1 MFYFHD
7 PLMNTVSS
15 PVIPPAITRVVEVA
29 ASPLAPPKG
38 WQWAN
43 SKFSSVVAPGTV
55 APGTVA
61 GGDEDQ
67 GKKRVLSSPST
78 SSPKPIPVQPV
89 PVTPCS
95 AVPANA
101 LSPSTTPAWQP
112 PKGYTEWTRPARDES
127 TAVSRGCKR
136 VAPAALAGCQ
146 PLPAWSIVSW
156 KNLAPRSITGTREEA
171 IAQVE
176 SDLAAAGVHH
186 LDIQVYDAVHAIVAL
201 KAKT

>member
-7 PLMNTVSS
+7 PLINTTQP
-15 PVIPPAITRVVEVA
+15 PVTPPAMSRVVEAPV
-29 ASPLAPPKG
+29 PPTAPPKG
-38 WQWAN
+38 WQWASSKSN
-43 SKFSSVVAPGTV
+43 SAVAPGT
-55 APGTVA
+55 AA

-78 SSPKPIPVQPV
+78 SSPKPIHMQPV

-101 LSPSTTPAWQP
+101 PSPSTTPAWQP

-127 TAVSRGCKR
+127 TAVSRG
-136 VAPAALAGCQ
+136 PAALAGRQ
-146 PLPAWSIVSW
+146 PLPAWRIVSW
-156 KNLAPRSITGTREEA
+156 KNLAPRRLTGTKEEV
-171 IAQVE
+171 IVQVE

-186 LDIQVYDAVHAIVAL
+186 LNIQVYDAVHTIVAL

>member
-15 PVIPPAITRVVEVA
+15 PVIPPAMSRVVEVPV
-29 ASPLAPPKG
+29 SPLAPPKG

-43 SKFSSVVAPGTV
+43 AKSSSAVAPGTV

-67 GKKRVLSSPST
+67 GKKRVLPSPST
-78 SSPKPIPVQPV
+78 SSPKPIPMQTVHE
-89 PVTPCS
+89 TPCS
-95 AVPANA
+95 ADSAPTSPAA
-101 LSPSTTPAWQP
+101 VRAWQP
-112 PKGYTEWTRPARDES
+112 PKGYTEWTRHTRTKAQPP
-127 TAVSRGCKR
+127 VV

-156 KNLAPRSITGTREEA
+156 KTLAPRSLTGTKEEV

-176 SDLAAAGVHH
+176 SDLAAAGAHH
-186 LDIQVYDAVHAIVAL
+186 LNIQIYSAVHTIVAL

>member
-15 PVIPPAITRVVEVA
+15 PVIPPAITRVVEA
-29 ASPLAPPKG
+29 PASPLAPPKG

-43 SKFSSVVAPGTV
+43 AKSSSAVAPGTA

-61 GGDEDQ
+61 GGDENQ
-67 GKKRVLSSPST
+67 GKKHVLSSPST
-78 SSPKPIPVQPV
+78 SSPKPIPMQPV

-101 LSPSTTPAWQP
+101 PSPSTTPAWQP
-112 PKGYTEWTRPARDES
+112 PKGYTEWTRHTRTKAQPP
-127 TAVSRGCKR
+127 VV

-146 PLPAWSIVSW
+146 TLPAWSIVSW
-156 KNLAPRSITGTREEA
+156 KNLAPRSITGTKEEA

-186 LDIQVYDAVHAIVAL
+186 LDIQIYSAVHTIVAL
-201 KAKT
+201 KAKA

>member
-7 PLMNTVSS
+7 PLMNAVSS
-15 PVIPPAITRVVEVA
+15 PVIPPAITRVVEAPV
-29 ASPLAPPKG
+29 SPLAPPKG

-43 SKFSSVVAPGTV
+43 AKSSSAV

-61 GGDEDQ
+61 GGDVDP
-67 GKKRVLSSPST
+67 GKKRPLPSPSPST
-78 SSPKPIPVQPV
+78 SSSKPIHMQPV

-101 LSPSTTPAWQP
+101 PSPSATPAWQP
-112 PKGYTEWTRPARDES
+112 PKGYVLWMGHHSAVQTKAQPPSAAP
-127 TAVSRGCKR
+127 TA
-136 VAPAALAGCQ
+136 
-146 PLPAWSIVSW
+146 LPAWSIVSW
-156 KNLAPRSITGTREEA
+156 KNLAPRRLTGTKEEV

-176 SDLAAAGVHH
+176 NDLAAAGVHH
-186 LDIQVYDAVHAIVAL
+186 LDIQIYSAVHTIVAL

>member
-7 PLMNTVSS
+7 PLMNTVPSS
-15 PVIPPAITRVVEVA
+15 VTPPAMSRVVEVPV
-29 ASPLAPPKG
+29 SPLAPPKG

-43 SKFSSVVAPGTV
+43 AKSSSAVAPGTV

-78 SSPKPIPVQPV
+78 SSPKPIPMQTV
-89 PVTPCS
+89 PETPCS
-95 AVPANA
+95 ADSAPTSPAA
-101 LSPSTTPAWQP
+101 VRAWQP

-127 TAVSRGCKR
+127 TAVSRG
-136 VAPAALAGCQ
+136 PAALAGRQ
-146 PLPAWSIVSW
+146 PLPAWRIVSW
-156 KNLAPRSITGTREEA
+156 KNLAPRRLTGTKEEV
-171 IAQVE
+171 IVQVE

-186 LDIQVYDAVHAIVAL
+186 LNIQVYDAVHTIVAL

>member
-7 PLMNTVSS
+7 PLINTTQP
-15 PVIPPAITRVVEVA
+15 PVTPPAMSRVVEAPV
-29 ASPLAPPKG
+29 PPTAPPKG
-38 WQWAN
+38 WQWAS
-43 SKFSSVVAPGTV
+43 SKSSSAVAPGT
-55 APGTVA
+55 AA

-78 SSPKPIPVQPV
+78 SSPKPIHMQPV

-101 LSPSTTPAWQP
+101 PSPSTTPAWQP

-127 TAVSRGCKR
+127 TAVSRG
-136 VAPAALAGCQ
+136 PAALAGRQ
-146 PLPAWSIVSW
+146 PLPAWRIVSW
-156 KNLAPRSITGTREEA
+156 KNLAPRRLTGTKEEV
-171 IAQVE
+171 IVQVE

-186 LDIQVYDAVHAIVAL
+186 LNIQVYDAVHTIVAL